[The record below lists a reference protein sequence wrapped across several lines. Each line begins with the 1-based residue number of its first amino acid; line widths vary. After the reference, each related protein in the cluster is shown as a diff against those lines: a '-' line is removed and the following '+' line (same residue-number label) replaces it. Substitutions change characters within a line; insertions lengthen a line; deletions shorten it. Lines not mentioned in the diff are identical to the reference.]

1 MWNEIIIK
9 AGSIQNLT
17 EARYFSSKLIEF
29 VGFNFDQTSG
39 NAIEPIQAQQ
49 IIGWLE
55 GPEIVA
61 EFGDEPKTKIQE
73 IATVLGIETI
83 KIPFARKAEFQDTSL
98 KLILQ
103 SDFSDLPKNI
113 EADDLLQIKFNAD
126 DLSDAEFSKLLQ
138 QNQVIVET
146 DWTADNL
153 QEIQALQPYGI
164 NFNGSGELKTGVQSF
179 EEMDALFELMEDE
192 F

>member
-29 VGFNFDQTSG
+29 VGFNFDQASG

-55 GPEIVA
+55 GPKIVA
-61 EFGDEPKTKIQE
+61 EFGAESKSKIQE
-73 IATVLGIETI
+73 ITTVLGIETI

-103 SDFSDLPKNI
+103 SDFSDLQKNI
-113 EADDLLQIKFNAD
+113 ESGNLLQVTFNAE
-126 DLSDAEFSKLLQ
+126 DLSDPDFSKLLQ
-138 QNQVIVET
+138 QNKVILET

>member
-17 EARYFSSKLIEF
+17 EARYFSSKLIEYL
-29 VGFNFDQTSG
+29 GFNFDQASG
-39 NAIEPIQAQQ
+39 NAIEPLQAQQ

-55 GPEIVA
+55 GPKIVA
-61 EFGDEPKTKIQE
+61 EFGEEPKTKIQE
-73 IATVLGIETI
+73 ITTVLGIETI
-83 KIPFARKAEFQDTSL
+83 KIPFDRKAEFQDSPL

-103 SDFSDLPKNI
+103 SDFADLPENI
-113 EADDLLQIKFNAD
+113 ESEDMLQVKFEDGDLSQLALTNLLQN
-126 DLSDAEFSKLLQ
+126 
-138 QNQVIVET
+138 NRVILET

-153 QEIQALQPYGI
+153 QEIQSLEPYGL

>member
-1 MWNEIIIK
+1 MWNEMIIK

-29 VGFNFDQTSG
+29 VGFNFDQSSE

-61 EFGDEPKTKIQE
+61 EFGNEPKSKIQE
-73 IATVLGIETI
+73 ITTVLTIETI

-179 EEMDALFELMEDE
+179 EEMDTLFELMEDE

>member
-17 EARYFSSKLIEF
+17 EARYFSSKLIEL
-29 VGFNFDQTSG
+29 VGFNFDQASG

-55 GPEIVA
+55 GPKIVA
-61 EFGDEPKTKIQE
+61 EFGTEPKSKIQE
-73 IATVLGIETI
+73 ITTVLGIETI

-98 KLILQ
+98 HLILQ
-103 SDFSDLPKNI
+103 SDFSGLPKNI
-113 EADDLLQIKFNAD
+113 DAADLLQVKFNED
-126 DLSDAEFSKLLQ
+126 DLSNADFSKLLQ
-138 QNQVIVET
+138 QNKVILET
-146 DWTADNL
+146 DWTEDNL

-179 EEMDALFELMEDE
+179 EEMDVLFELMEDE